1 MIKLPESTRLSP
13 VRRVPKERCY
23 LGRTGSAELKRVI
36 TDEVDKILWTNK
48 LSATSLNVA
57 PSEDVREI
65 EIFETT
71 LTTKAVNPLVYKT
84 LDAAIRPHVAL
95 HFFTTSDHFE
105 VVFGYWAPGEKTGR
119 YYARSWPTRE
129 EAALDFSG
137 DSLGAVYLSL
147 MRQLQDKEA
156 DATPQGMTDVK
167 SWRETDNRR
176 AQLERKLQ
184 QLEKRLKSERQVNVQ
199 FEISGEMRRIR
210 KELQGLK
217 G

>member
-23 LGRTGSAELKRVI
+23 LGRTGSAELKSVF

-48 LSATSLNVA
+48 LSAASLNVA

-95 HFFTTSDHFE
+95 HFFTTVDHFE
-105 VVFGYWAPGEKTGR
+105 VVFGYWTPGEKAGR
-119 YYARSWPTRE
+119 YYTRSWPSRE
-129 EAALDFSG
+129 EVTLDFSG

-147 MRQLQDKEA
+147 MRQLQDKGA
-156 DATPQGMTDVK
+156 DAPPLGTADVK
-167 SWRETDNRR
+167 DWRETDNRR

>member
-13 VRRVPKERCY
+13 VRRVPKDRCY
-23 LGRTGSAELKRVI
+23 LGRNGSAELKSVF

-95 HFFTTSDHFE
+95 HFFTTFDHFE
-105 VVFGYWAPGEKTGR
+105 VVFGYWTPGEKMGR
-119 YYARSWPTRE
+119 YYARSWPSRE
-129 EAALDFSG
+129 EATLDFSG

-147 MRQLQDKEA
+147 MRQLQDNDESA
-156 DATPQGMTDVK
+156 PPLGTADVK
-167 SWRETDNRR
+167 NWRETDNRQ